1 MIAVSLQVSSHDS
14 CFLQVISFYSPQTG
28 LPAAGIDLMSTQN
41 TITTQNAKTVEEI
54 FREKEKLVNRFCQE
68 ILAHKDHQ
76 YSNLVLPCGNSSEL
90 STIHY
95 IEHHYPQNL
104 TVRQLADELN
114 VSINRL
120 ISDFRTETGKTPG
133 SYIQHVR
140 LSQASRLLSNTDLT
154 IQNISTMAGIPDANY
169 FIKLFKREYSMTPNQ
184 YRKFYRL

>member
-1 MIAVSLQVSSHDS
+1 M
-14 CFLQVISFYSPQTG
+14 
-28 LPAAGIDLMSTQN
+28 
-41 TITTQNAKTVEEI
+41 
-54 FREKEKLVNRFCQE
+54 
-68 ILAHKDHQ
+68 
-76 YSNLVLPCGNSSEL
+76 
-90 STIHY
+90 
-95 IEHHYPQNL
+95 
-104 TVRQLADELN
+104 N

>member
-1 MIAVSLQVSSHDS
+1 MNKAPAVYALCTSAKLDVGTTTPSLCRRTDDAGIRNLIHRYFRKSVLVSS
-14 CFLQVISFYSPQTG
+14 
-28 LPAAGIDLMSTQN
+28 A
-41 TITTQNAKTVEEI
+41 
-54 FREKEKLVNRFCQE
+54 
-68 ILAHKDHQ
+68 
-76 YSNLVLPCGNSSEL
+76 
-90 STIHY
+90 IHY